1 MPTHPLILPAYWRTL
16 LDTCS
21 KLEMHAPGIRQALFC
36 LAHPDGFLIDD
47 LPADWCKTAKRASS
61 KNSSKNTGQRLAR
74 WARNGWLER
83 SDSGILRPGRPST
96 RFTPTPAFHA
106 LLPLPPR
113 IAARM
118 SKHLE
123 VWYRLIT
130 EHHPDHHPMRLFAC
144 LVECATCT
152 CPNGYPAPNGHIDVP
167 YLNYSCDPNGPR
179 WRLLH
184 SLGLVTQL
192 PRLPGDS
199 KSIVGRLFLTPH
211 GRKVL
216 GLH

>member
-1 MPTHPLILPAYWRTL
+1 MPTHPPILPAYWRTL

-47 LPADWCKTAKRASS
+47 LPADWCKAAKRA
-61 KNSSKNTGQRLAR
+61 SSKNTGQRLAR
-74 WARNGWLER
+74 WARNGWLVR
-83 SDSGILRPGRPST
+83 SGWPNK

-106 LLPLPPR
+106 SLPLPPR

-130 EHHPDHHPMRLFAC
+130 EHHPAHHPMRLFAG

-152 CPNGYPAPNGHIDVP
+152 CPNGYPAPNGQIDVP
-167 YLNYSCDPNGPR
+167 YLNYSRDPNGPR
-179 WRLLH
+179 WRLLR
-184 SLGLVTQL
+184 SLGLVTKF

-216 GLH
+216 GLN

>member
-47 LPADWCKTAKRASS
+47 LPDDWCKAAKRASS
-61 KNSSKNTGQRLAR
+61 RNSSKNTGQRLAR
-74 WARNGWLER
+74 WARNGWLVR
-83 SDSGILRPGRPST
+83 SGWPNK

-106 LLPLPPR
+106 LVPLPPR

-130 EHHPDHHPMRLFAC
+130 EHHPAHHPMRLFAG

-152 CPNGYPAPNGHIDVP
+152 CPNGYPAPNGQIDVP
-167 YLNYSCDPNGPR
+167 YLNYSRDPNGPR
-179 WRLLH
+179 WRLLR
-184 SLGLVTQL
+184 SLGLVTKF

-216 GLH
+216 GLN